1 MTDLLRERIEKIR
14 ADADAFLNE
23 KAAELSKTTPGV
35 PLMVLRNMLTNRA
48 YGCTCRAVL
57 NNLDGNPR
65 QIHRV
70 R

>member
-1 MTDLLRERIEKIR
+1 MSDSLRERIEQIR

-23 KAAELSKTTPGV
+23 KAAELSKATPGV
-35 PLMVLRNMLTNRA
+35 PLLVLRNMLTNRA

>member
-1 MTDLLRERIEKIR
+1 MTDSLRERIEKIR

-35 PLMVLRNMLTNRA
+35 PLLVLRNMLTNRA

-57 NNLDGNPR
+57 NNLDGSQR

-70 R
+70 K

>member
-57 NNLDGNPR
+57 NNLDISPR